1 MTAVEVYE
9 LTTQGGASDFA
20 RLIAVVD
27 AFGPWCLIGGLA
39 VNCYVEPVYTLD
51 ADLVVIAASLPDV
64 SERLRQKGFTIETH
78 QHSVNAT
85 ALKSELR
92 IQFTT
97 DPRYQ
102 DFPARSVPA
111 TVLGVPVRIASLDDV
126 AQGKLW
132 AYADPRR
139 RFTKRKKDELDLI
152 RLAEAFPRLRSS
164 YPTELQNMI
173 DRG

>member
-1 MTAVEVYE
+1 
-9 LTTQGGASDFA
+9 
-20 RLIAVVD
+20 
-27 AFGPWCLIGGLA
+27 
-39 VNCYVEPVYTLD
+39 
-51 ADLVVIAASLPDV
+51 
-64 SERLRQKGFTIETH
+64 
-78 QHSVNAT
+78 
-85 ALKSELR
+85 
-92 IQFTT
+92 
-97 DPRYQ
+97 
-102 DFPARSVPA
+102 VPA